1 MKDLMDSIISFLE
14 ENLGD
19 NYIWITA
26 GAAAAVL
33 LIIIAIAAVKK
44 KKNKLSGE
52 DAAEPR
58 GFFMEGEYDTMLR
71 DAARASRA
79 EASQP
84 EAAAAEPEETEVSGI
99 SECTEEEQNALKE
112 ELQQVHININIEL
125 VQVKIGYE
133 DDGKVTCIVET
144 DEEQTNDPELK
155 AALAA
160 GGITDEEPQAAE
172 IQQTEGGKEI
182 LAGQNIVLEK
192 INLVKAAPA
201 KKFGPDNFNTGRS
214 GRVFTEEEL
223 REQIK
228 Q

>member
-79 EASQP
+79 EVSQP
-84 EAAAAEPEETEVSGI
+84 EAAVAEPEETEI
-99 SECTEEEQNALKE
+99 SEVTECTEEEQNALKE
-112 ELQQVHININIEL
+112 ELQQVHININIERG
-125 VQVKIGYE
+125 QVKIGYE

>member
-26 GAAAAVL
+26 GAAAVLL
-33 LIIIAIAAVKK
+33 LIIIALAAGKK
-44 KKNKLSGE
+44 KKTSDGDTE
-52 DAAEPR
+52 EPR
-58 GFFMEGEYDTMLR
+58 EFFLEGEYDTMIR

-79 EASQP
+79 EAAAP
-84 EAAAAEPEETEVSGI
+84 EEPEEPEEPEV

-112 ELQQVHININIEL
+112 ELQQVHININIERG
-125 VQVKIGYE
+125 QVKIGYE
-133 DDGKVTCIVET
+133 EDGKVTCIVET
-144 DEEQTNDPELK
+144 DEEQANDPELK

-160 GGITDEEPQAAE
+160 GGITEEEPQDAE
-172 IQQTEGGKEI
+172 TQQTEDGREI

>member
-33 LIIIAIAAVKK
+33 LIIIAIAAAKK

-58 GFFMEGEYDTMLR
+58 EFFMEGEYDTMLR

-84 EAAAAEPEETEVSGI
+84 EAAAAEPEETEVSEVT
-99 SECTEEEQNALKE
+99 ECTEEEQNALKE
-112 ELQQVHININIEL
+112 ELQQVHININIERG
-125 VQVKIGYE
+125 QVKIGYE
-133 DDGKVTCIVET
+133 EDGKVTCIVET

>member
-44 KKNKLSGE
+44 KKKKLSGE

-84 EAAAAEPEETEVSGI
+84 EAAAAEPEETEVSEVT
-99 SECTEEEQNALKE
+99 ECTEEEQNALKE
-112 ELQQVHININIEL
+112 ELQQVHININIERG
-125 VQVKIGYE
+125 QVKIGYE
-133 DDGKVTCIVET
+133 EDGKVTCIVET

>member
-44 KKNKLSGE
+44 KKKKLSEE

-58 GFFMEGEYDTMLR
+58 EFFMEGEYDTMLR

-84 EAAAAEPEETEVSGI
+84 EAAAAEPEETEVSEVT
-99 SECTEEEQNALKE
+99 ECTEEEQNALKE
-112 ELQQVHININIEL
+112 ELQQVHININIERG
-125 VQVKIGYE
+125 QVKIGYE
-133 DDGKVTCIVET
+133 EDGKVTCIVET

>member
-44 KKNKLSGE
+44 KKLSEE

-58 GFFMEGEYDTMLR
+58 EFFMEGEYDTMLR

-84 EAAAAEPEETEVSGI
+84 EAAAAEPEETEVSEVT
-99 SECTEEEQNALKE
+99 ECTEEEQNALKE
-112 ELQQVHININIEL
+112 ELQQVHININIERG
-125 VQVKIGYE
+125 QVKIGYE
-133 DDGKVTCIVET
+133 EDGKVTCIVET